1 MSLVEPISLTFLSY
15 IVNLKIDLLQVT
27 YYNIL
32 LFNQTQHLISKNLSN
47 IKHQKKIIQ
56 LHQHNKIIKS
66 LVHSCKFLPSVTIT
80 IYYIKSTITIITTY
94 ILLFLFVPINTIISL
109 CFSVVLFLFPSPF
122 INNLYAFF
130 RTNFYRK

>member
-47 IKHQKKIIQ
+47 IKNQKKIIQ

-66 LVHSCKFLPSVTIT
+66 LVHSCKFLSSVTIT
-80 IYYIKSTITIITTY
+80 IYYIKSTITHHYYLHIT
-94 ILLFLFVPINTIISL
+94 LSLCPINIIINF

-130 RTNFYRK
+130 CTNFYRK